1 MHARVENPASRIP
14 QPDMSRM
21 SRSAALA
28 RVSGRTPAAAKP
40 AQAGGA
46 RRAQRAAGLRAVV
59 GSGWL
64 RQRAGARHFVVA
76 LLGALVIGV
85 LVHGTWL
92 LVTWTPLP
100 PQQFAADLGEGSR
113 WQRDAACSELALRKA
128 RGPYD
133 ASMLAYRFDP
143 RTGLCTALDE
153 DGFRDSVMQARERH
167 QRVATVLALLA
178 ALGALGW
185 RLEGARAGTAGNRP
199 LH

>member
-1 MHARVENPASRIP
+1 
-14 QPDMSRM
+14 MSRM

-28 RVSGRTPAAAKP
+28 RVSGRRTATARPAA
-40 AQAGGA
+40 GVRWLLLGA
-46 RRAQRAAGLRAVV
+46 D
-59 GSGWL
+59 
-64 RQRAGARHFVVA
+64 ARHFVVS

-85 LVHGTWL
+85 LVHGTWI

-100 PQQFAADLGEGSR
+100 PQQFAAELGEGTR
-113 WQRDAACSELALRKA
+113 WQHEAACAELALRKA

-143 RTGLCTALDE
+143 HTGLCTALDE

-167 QRVATVLALLA
+167 QRVAAVLALLA
-178 ALGALGW
+178 GMGMLAW
-185 RLEGARAGTAGNRP
+185 RLEGGRAGTTGATR